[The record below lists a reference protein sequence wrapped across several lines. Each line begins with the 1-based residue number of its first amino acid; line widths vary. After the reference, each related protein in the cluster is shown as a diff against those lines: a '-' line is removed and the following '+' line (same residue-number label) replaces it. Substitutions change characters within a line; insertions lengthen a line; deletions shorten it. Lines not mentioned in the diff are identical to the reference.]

1 MPSKIS
7 QIRREDKSTS
17 KQLVLIDYNADHME
31 IKHCPKDLKDGSLKQ
46 CTGSGH
52 KAALSQEEQGS
63 SAVIEHGS
71 IPRGGNNVHRVGG
84 VRASCTLESTRR
96 LLWMCPSEKTSVLVC
111 ERWH

>member
-1 MPSKIS
+1 M
-7 QIRREDKSTS
+7 
-17 KQLVLIDYNADHME
+17 LIDYNADHME

-71 IPRGGNNVHRVGG
+71 IPRD
-84 VRASCTLESTRR
+84 
-96 LLWMCPSEKTSVLVC
+96 
-111 ERWH
+111 